1 MPNDLSFLIGIKDC
15 RFVSW
20 EDEISSKG
28 RRYILYKLEYE
39 GEYLSVCPKCGNKMY
54 KHGDRRV
61 LINDTPVNG
70 KPHVLEINFKR
81 MRCCK
86 CGEMWSPKLQDINE
100 TRRITERALVD
111 ITDKCLRNTFE
122 DVSNDYLITGE
133 TASNIFEDFLD
144 ENADKLRFKTPVF
157 LGIDEI
163 KIKRLGEITVVTDL
177 EHRTLYDILPKRN
190 QAALAEYFSRLP
202 DRENVL
208 WVCTDMYRP
217 FEKPIAAALPN
228 ARWAIDHFHLVGY
241 ANMALDSVRKTIQDT
256 LGKKARIKTKK
267 GLAYTLKK
275 RLKDLDAEEAEKI
288 ALIRTKPKMAPMA
301 IAFDLKEAFF
311 NIYDENLTSVDNAKR
326 AFDEWEQSIPAD
338 AIYEPF
344 RTLAKT
350 VHNFYVQI
358 FNYWECPIAVSNGFT
373 ECMNRLIREN
383 NCRGRGY
390 SFKILRGRSL
400 YRKTNIA
407 NALMGGQLIGP
418 ALTENEAPFHFDS
431 TKDED
436 DDFIEIDGGLVN
448 ESTGEVMQLPE
459 SEDSNQ

>member
-1 MPNDLSFLIGIKDC
+1 M
-15 RFVSW
+15 
-20 EDEISSKG
+20 
-28 RRYILYKLEYE
+28 
-39 GEYLSVCPKCGNKMY
+39 
-54 KHGDRRV
+54 
-61 LINDTPVNG
+61 
-70 KPHVLEINFKR
+70 
-81 MRCCK
+81 
-86 CGEMWSPKLQDINE
+86 
-100 TRRITERALVD
+100 
-111 ITDKCLRNTFE
+111 
-122 DVSNDYLITGE
+122 
-133 TASNIFEDFLD
+133 
-144 ENADKLRFKTPVF
+144 
-157 LGIDEI
+157 
-163 KIKRLGEITVVTDL
+163 
-177 EHRTLYDILPKRN
+177 
-190 QAALAEYFSRLP
+190 
-202 DRENVL
+202 
-208 WVCTDMYRP
+208 
-217 FEKPIAAALPN
+217 
-228 ARWAIDHFHLVGY
+228 
-241 ANMALDSVRKTIQDT
+241 
-256 LGKKARIKTKK
+256 
-267 GLAYTLKK
+267 
-275 RLKDLDAEEAEKI
+275 KDLDAEEAEKI
-288 ALIRTKPKMAPMA
+288 ALIRMKPKMAPMA

-311 NIYDENLTSVDNAKR
+311 NIYDENLASVDNAKR

-436 DDFIEIDGGLVN
+436 DDFIEIDGELVN

>member
-1 MPNDLSFLIGIKDC
+1 
-15 RFVSW
+15 
-20 EDEISSKG
+20 
-28 RRYILYKLEYE
+28 
-39 GEYLSVCPKCGNKMY
+39 
-54 KHGDRRV
+54 
-61 LINDTPVNG
+61 
-70 KPHVLEINFKR
+70 

-163 KIKRLGEITVVTDL
+163 KIKKLGEITVVTDL

-190 QAALAEYFSRLP
+190 QVALAEYFNQLP

-217 FEKPIAAALPN
+217 FERPIADALPN

-311 NIYDENLTSVDNAKR
+311 NIYDENLASVDNAKQ
-326 AFDEWEQSIPAD
+326 AFVEWEQSIPED
-338 AIYEPF
+338 AIYEDF
-344 RTLAKT
+344 RKLAKT

-418 ALTENEAPFHFDS
+418 ILTEDEAPFHFDS
-431 TKDED
+431 TKDDKD
-436 DDFIEIDGGLVN
+436 DYIEIDGELVD
-448 ESTGEVMQLPE
+448 ESTGEIMQRPE
-459 SEDSNQ
+459 TESSNQ